1 MKLKQK
7 ALFQSKLFGLLGGT
21 IQEINT
27 INEMKKILY
36 LAITLICMTSCYL
49 PRILYSTESVMP
61 SAECD
66 SIEVTL
72 LRGDIISSG
81 GSDPAMAAR
90 LDIVNRKTTSVSLL
104 DSPVLELFT
113 DNHILLFEEFERK
126 DTLASNSTIP
136 SHERKE
142 VTLYFKSQ
150 DDNYVT
156 YQSLKKE
163 GKKLSGHKLC
173 LTLHLKDCNG
183 INIEKKIVLIPT
195 KTKRM

>member
-1 MKLKQK
+1 
-7 ALFQSKLFGLLGGT
+7 
-21 IQEINT
+21 
-27 INEMKKILY
+27 MKKILY

-81 GSDPAMAAR
+81 GSDPAMTAR

-104 DSPVLELFT
+104 DSPVLELLA

-163 GKKLSGHKLC
+163 GTSRRRSPDSPSAPPPPARDTPG
-173 LTLHLKDCNG
+173 
-183 INIEKKIVLIPT
+183 
-195 KTKRM
+195 RMASPPSRPPSRMRRPCPRARRCG